1 MGRPKNGTSNELER
15 LLTRTIC
22 QEVYLRSELTMAQL
36 EEVFAIGVK
45 DPWGKYTSKTF
56 SRYCESDP
64 KKESRSAP
72 RDTLKRIVEGSIK
85 EGWLSLEQIRSWN
98 LHDLLALDHKY
109 AFAAFEARKKERD
122 ALVKSLRELRAAGR
136 KTAAL
141 LSSSSSIWVAMSISA
156 EKDSFSLKRQEL
168 VDLLSDVAPGLLEC
182 VAPNSVSRTLDLLEA
197 VLEQSVVVFRRGQES
212 VPVIHPH
219 TLPRASKIKK
229 VSVTPPPNLDAQ
241 MALDAQLADIENLLK
256 MVEGSMK

>member
-36 EEVFAIGVK
+36 EEFFEIGVK

-72 RDTLKRIVEGSIK
+72 RDTLKRIVEGSVK
-85 EGWLSLEQIRSWN
+85 KGWLSSEQIRGWY
-98 LHDLLALDHKY
+98 LHDLLALDHEY
-109 AFAAFEARKKERD
+109 AYAVFEKRKKERD

-141 LSSSSSIWVAMSISA
+141 LSTLSSIGVAMSMSA
-156 EKDSFSLKRQEL
+156 KKDSISLKRQEL

-182 VAPNSVSRTLDLLEA
+182 VAPNSVSRTLDLLEG
-197 VLEQSVVVFRRGQES
+197 VLEQAVVVFRRGQED
-212 VPVIHPH
+212 VPVIHAH
-219 TLPRASKIKK
+219 TLHRLRKVEK
-229 VSVTPPPNLDAQ
+229 VSVTTPSNLDAQ
-241 MALDAQLADIENLLK
+241 MADIENLLK
-256 MVEGSMK
+256 MVEDSMT